1 MLRRLLSSV
10 VEHVAVNHK
19 VLGSIPRGAS
29 KEEIQMREMDDK
41 EREGLAEDALFVLE
55 GYFSGR
61 MVYEYIERLRADGT
75 DDLDTETNVDEIPD
89 ETEIYLINLFIDEVK
104 RYCLKDKEKKV
115 TREDALKA
123 IENRIKEIGND

>member
-61 MVYEYIERLRADGT
+61 MVYEYIERLKADGT